1 MSWKFVCILLFLL
14 AAGAS
19 LAEPPPPPI
28 FGAPLPNLSAEARRG
43 EHLVRIGGCHDCH
56 TPTKLGPSGPV
67 PDMSR
72 MLSGHPETLD
82 TPQAP
87 VLPAPWMMAAASS
100 FTAFAG
106 PWGMS
111 FAANLTP
118 DRETGLGD
126 WTEQNFIE
134 AIRTGHHLG
143 RGRLLLPPMPWPVVA
158 QHTDSELKAI
168 WAFLQRVPP
177 IRNRVPPPRPP
188 TAGAAAGAPASGG
201 EGGSHRSKVKPV
213 DDAE

>member
-1 MSWKFVCILLFLL
+1 
-14 AAGAS
+14 
-19 LAEPPPPPI
+19 
-28 FGAPLPNLSAEARRG
+28 
-43 EHLVRIGGCHDCH
+43 
-56 TPTKLGPSGPV
+56 
-67 PDMSR
+67 
-72 MLSGHPETLD
+72 
-82 TPQAP
+82 
-87 VLPAPWMMAAASS
+87 
-100 FTAFAG
+100 
-106 PWGMS
+106 MS